1 MIKIV
6 LNLQVKVSRSLYPGW
21 KDLKCHSSCR
31 LPDRFSYIWYKSGQK
46 IASQTSSTY
55 SVYFNS
61 VDSFSCAVEGH
72 EDFPSPPVCVTSQSC
87 NRVIYTDRSIC
98 ASKGSS
104 VDISCTYS
112 SFNIIR
118 SKFWF
123 SPERS
128 HQWQS
133 PSQPEDLSE
142 DSQFAGRVQVL
153 ESETGRSTLRVT
165 DLTESDSAQYHFKF
179 NTGWFEWRSSLPGT
193 TLTVTALQV
202 QVTRIT
208 VHQSDTEAELKCHSS
223 CSPAA
228 RPSYVWFKNGQKVTG
243 VETSSFKGRVY
254 PGDIISCALKGHENY
269 GSPPVS
275 SPPDAPRLPSVS
287 VSPSAE
293 IVEGS
298 SVTLTCSSDANPA
311 ANYTW
316 YKENQTLIQG
326 PEGIC
331 NFSSISSEDRGNYYC
346 KSENQY
352 GEINSSSLFL
362 DVQYAPRLPSVSV
375 SPSAEIVEDSSVNLT
390 CSSDANPAANYTWY
404 KESEDSPKA
413 SGQIFT
419 ITDIRAEHSGN
430 YYCEAQNRRGR
441 HNSTLQLI
449 VVAATWKL
457 PVALSTTAV
466 ILIFMLLLVFFCI
479 RRVRSSQQ
487 QSEAD
492 ERPDNR
498 AQTEELH
505 YGSVRFIRTQAD
517 TLHSDFSPARPHRNE
532 EESVVY
538 AATNFI
544 RSSRRVRSSQQQS
557 EADERPDNRAQQTEE
572 LHYSSVRFIRTQAD
586 TLHSDFSPARPHRNE
601 EESVVYATT
610 NFIRSSGR
618 VRSSQ
623 QQSEADERPDNRAQ
637 QTEELHYGSVRFIR
651 TQADTRHSDFSP
663 ARPHRNEE
671 SVVYATTNFIRSS
684 RSNHQAAVED
694 PSALY
699 SRVTKSH

>member
-1 MIKIV
+1 M
-6 LNLQVKVSRSLYPGW
+6 
-21 KDLKCHSSCR
+21 
-31 LPDRFSYIWYKSGQK
+31 
-46 IASQTSSTY
+46 
-55 SVYFNS
+55 
-61 VDSFSCAVEGH
+61 
-72 EDFPSPPVCVTSQSC
+72 
-87 NRVIYTDRSIC
+87 
-98 ASKGSS
+98 
-104 VDISCTYS
+104 
-112 SFNIIR
+112 

-123 SPERS
+123 SPHHS
-128 HQWQS
+128 YQWQS
-133 PSQPEDLSE
+133 PSQPEDLSV
-142 DSQFAGRVQVL
+142 DSQFAGLVQVL
-153 ESETGRSTLRVT
+153 ESERGRSTLRIT

-179 NTGWFEWRSSLPGT
+179 TTQWFEWRSSLPGT

-228 RPSYVWFKNGQKVTG
+228 RLSYVWFKNRQKVTG

-269 GSPPVS
+269 GSPSVYGPK
-275 SPPDAPRLPSVS
+275 LPSVS

-316 YKENQTLIQG
+316 YKKNGDPDLQPLSKD
-326 PEGIC
+326 PELV
-331 NFSSISSEDRGNYYC
+331 FSSIQSSDSGEYYC
-346 KSENQY
+346 TAENQLGRRTSEYIYVNVTY
-352 GEINSSSLFL
+352 G
-362 DVQYAPRLPSVSV
+362 PRLPSVSV
-375 SPSAEIVEDSSVNLT
+375 SPSAEIVEGSSVTLTCSSDANPAAKYTWYKKNGDPDLQPLSKDPQLVFSSIQSSDSGEYYCTAENQLGRRTSEYIYINVTYGPRLPSVSVSPSAEIVEGSSVNLT

-404 KESEDSPKA
+404 KENEDSPKA

-419 ITDIRAEHSGN
+419 ITDFRAEHSGN

-498 AQTEELH
+498 AQQTEELH
-505 YGSVRFIRTQAD
+505 YG
-517 TLHSDFSPARPHRNE
+517 
-532 EESVVY
+532 
-538 AATNFI
+538 
-544 RSSRRVRSSQQQS
+544 
-557 EADERPDNRAQQTEE
+557 
-572 LHYSSVRFIRTQAD
+572 SVRFIRTQAD

-651 TQADTRHSDFSP
+651 TQADTLHSDFSP
-663 ARPHRNEE
+663 ARPHRNEEE

-684 RSNHQAAVED
+684 GRVRSSQQQSEADERPDNRAQTEELHYGSV
-694 PSALY
+694 
-699 SRVTKSH
+699 RF